1 MFQSAD
7 ETKPY
12 QVYATFTD
20 ITETKNSAC
29 QLLIAKEAAE
39 AADKLKSA
47 FLANVSHEI
56 CTPLNGI
63 MGHIDLALSNNLAD
77 EYRAE
82 NLEGL
87 HIAED
92 SGKLLILIIE
102 DILALSKIEA
112 GQELK
117 IVPQSLL

>member
-1 MFQSAD
+1 
-7 ETKPY
+7 
-12 QVYATFTD
+12 
-20 ITETKNSAC
+20 
-29 QLLIAKEAAE
+29 
-39 AADKLKSA
+39 
-47 FLANVSHEI
+47 
-56 CTPLNGI
+56 